1 MRMKNAEILKR
12 LYNIQDSLE
21 WILNCD
27 KEKYKNTQ
35 RIVLENR
42 ITEIKIIKEEIHHR
56 ENKRLLK

>member
-42 ITEIKIIKEEIHHR
+42 LIEIKSIIGEMYNR
-56 ENKRLLK
+56 ENKILLK